1 MTTRG
6 IAFLKKQSIAHEI
19 FSYEYAEGGA
29 RAAAEAIGRPH
40 SEVVKSLVFEG
51 GAQDFLFALIDGDAN
66 VSTRKLGRAAGI
78 KHVGAAAP
86 RDAERITGYQVGG
99 ISPLGSK
106 KRLAVYLDATTASQ
120 ESIVLN
126 AGARGTLVRVA
137 TADLV
142 SILDATV
149 ADLRMA

>member
-6 IAFLKKQSIAHEI
+6 IALLKKRAIAHEV
-19 FSYEYAEGGA
+19 FAYEYAEGGA
-29 RAAAEAIGRPH
+29 RAAAEAIGRSH
-40 SEVVKSLVFEG
+40 GEVVKSLVFEG
-51 GAQDFLFALIDGDAN
+51 AGLGFLFALIDGN
-66 VSTRKLGRAAGI
+66 GNISTRKLGRAAGI
-78 KHVGAAAP
+78 KHVAAAAP

-106 KRLAVYLDATTASQ
+106 KRLPVYLDATTASQ

-142 SILDATV
+142 SLLDATV
-149 ADLRMA
+149 ADLRTA